1 MEPDTPNF
9 DSVARAYRWMEYF
22 SFGPMLER
30 CRFRFLSRCA
40 HASHALVLGD
50 GDGRFTARLLAVNPN
65 LQVDVVDASPAMLVV
80 LRERAVRGCSSA
92 DKRLHTIEA
101 DIRQFTP
108 TGKDYDLVV
117 SHFFLD
123 CLTDGDVS
131 GLVERVL
138 PHLTDDAIW
147 LVSEFSIPEKGWRR
161 FGARAVVRSLYFA
174 FSVLTGLRVRR
185 IPNYA
190 KIFLNNQIRRA
201 ENAAYIGGMLVSE
214 VWERRSN

>member
-1 MEPDTPNF
+1 MQSDTPNF
-9 DSVARAYRWMEYF
+9 DSVAHAYRWMEYF

-30 CRFRFLSRCA
+30 CRFHFLPRCA

-50 GDGRFTARLLAVNPN
+50 GDGRFTVRLLVENPN
-65 LQVDVVDASPAMLVV
+65 LKVDAVDASPAMLAV
-80 LRERAVRGCSSA
+80 LRERAERGGHGA
-92 DKRLHTIEA
+92 DARLHRTEA

-108 TGKDYDLVV
+108 TGKTYDLVV

-123 CLTDGDVS
+123 CLTDDEVS
-131 GLVERVL
+131 ALVERVL

-147 LVSEFSIPEKGWRR
+147 LVSEFSIPKKGWRR

-190 KIFLNNQIRRA
+190 KIFLDNQVRSG
-201 ENAAYIGGMLVSE
+201 EHAAYLGGMLVSE
-214 VWERRSN
+214 VWERRPA

>member
-1 MEPDTPNF
+1 
-9 DSVARAYRWMEYF
+9 
-22 SFGPMLER
+22 
-30 CRFRFLSRCA
+30 
-40 HASHALVLGD
+40 
-50 GDGRFTARLLAVNPN
+50 
-65 LQVDVVDASPAMLVV
+65 
-80 LRERAVRGCSSA
+80 
-92 DKRLHTIEA
+92 
-101 DIRQFTP
+101 
-108 TGKDYDLVV
+108 
-117 SHFFLD
+117 
-123 CLTDGDVS
+123 LTDGDVS